1 MIDLDSGDEK
11 ELTNI
16 PVGLMNND
24 DHLEML
30 DGQEVTE
37 IFSTQNLPA
46 YTTNGVFE
54 INQ

>member
-1 MIDLDSGDEK
+1 MINLDSGDEK

-16 PVGLMNND
+16 PVGLMN

-54 INQ
+54 ITE

>member
-1 MIDLDSGDEK
+1 MINLDSGDEK

-16 PVGLMNND
+16 PIGLMND

-30 DGQEVTE
+30 DGQEGTE

-54 INQ
+54 ITE